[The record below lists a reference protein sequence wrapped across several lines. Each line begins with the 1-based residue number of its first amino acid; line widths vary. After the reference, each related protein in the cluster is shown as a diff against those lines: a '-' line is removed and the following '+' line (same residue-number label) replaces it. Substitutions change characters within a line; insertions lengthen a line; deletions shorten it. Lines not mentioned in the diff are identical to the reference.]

1 MGERDEKCDGRHTRV
16 RKVTNALGQATPGPP
31 GFARGNRFRAMP
43 AALQAME
50 VGVRPLG
57 EHAPAAGSQAI
68 ERIAAAA
75 APVAGRR
82 VLHVSA
88 AGGGGSVPD
97 LLGALLPLA
106 ADAGIAPEWQVLF
119 GDSQV
124 TSVAAQL
131 RDGLQGAETAI
142 ADPDWRAYLDACAAA
157 AESITHDLVVLHDPG
172 TLGLAPALGGKRVVW
187 RCHLDA
193 SRPDPPAWELARTLA
208 ESCEIVVADESLAP
222 PDVDTLAAI
231 APGIDPLSPRNLEL
245 APRLAGRALRRLGL
259 DLDRPSVSQLMRL
272 DRWKDPHTA
281 LEAFARVREE
291 LPGLQLVLACDL
303 GADDFAAVKEI
314 TDYAAGQEDLHLLT
328 SYSGL
333 GNLEIGALNQL
344 SRVAIRLSLR
354 EGFGLAAS
362 EAMWRGTPVIG
373 GAEGGTPVQ
382 VRDGVDG
389 YIADGAEEVAARV
402 VELVSDP
409 GLAIEMGRAGRG
421 RVQERFLI
429 TRVLEDELRLLAS
442 LQ

>member
-1 MGERDEKCDGRHTRV
+1 M
-16 RKVTNALGQATPGPP
+16 A
-31 GFARGNRFRAMP
+31 
-43 AALQAME
+43 AALQAMD
-50 VGVRPLG
+50 VGVRSLG
-57 EHAPAAGSQAI
+57 DHAPACGAEAI

-106 ADAGIAPEWQVLF
+106 ADAGIAPGWRVLF
-119 GDSQV
+119 GGPEVS
-124 TSVAAQL
+124 TVAAQL

-142 ADPDWRAYLDACAAA
+142 SDADWRGYLDACASA
-157 AESITHDLVVLHDPG
+157 AEGIDHDLVVLHDPG
-172 TLGLAPALGGKRVVW
+172 TLGLAPALAGKRVIW

-193 SRPDPPAWELARTLA
+193 SRPDRPAWELARALA

-222 PDVDTLAAI
+222 PDVEPLAAI

-272 DRWKDPHTA
+272 DRWKDPQTA

-291 LPGLQLVLACDL
+291 LPQLQLVLACELDPE
-303 GADDFAAVKEI
+303 GFSAVKEI
-314 TDYAAGQEDLHLLT
+314 TDFAAGQEDLHLLT

-362 EAMWRGTPVIG
+362 EALWRGTPVVG
-373 GAEGGTPVQ
+373 GREGGTPLQ

-389 YIADGAEEVAARV
+389 YLADGAEEVAARV

-429 TRVLEDELRLLAS
+429 TRVLEDELRLLTS
-442 LQ
+442 LG

>member
-1 MGERDEKCDGRHTRV
+1 M
-16 RKVTNALGQATPGPP
+16 A
-31 GFARGNRFRAMP
+31 
-43 AALQAME
+43 AALQAMD

-57 EHAPAAGSQAI
+57 DHAPACGAQAI
-68 ERIAAAA
+68 ERIRAAAT
-75 APVAGRR
+75 PVAGRR
-82 VLHVSA
+82 VLHISA

-106 ADAGIAPEWQVLF
+106 TDAGLAPEWRVLF
-119 GDSQV
+119 GSDEVSR
-124 TSVAAQL
+124 VAAQL

-142 ADPDWRAYLDACAAA
+142 SDSDWRAYLDACATAA
-157 AESITHDLVVLHDPG
+157 SDIEHDVVVLHDPG
-172 TLGLAPALGGKRVVW
+172 TLGLAPALAGKRVLW

-193 SRPDPPAWELARTLA
+193 SHPDPPAWELARALA
-208 ESCEIVVADESLAP
+208 EECDIVVADPSFAP
-222 PDVDTLAAI
+222 PEATPLTSI

-281 LEAFARVREE
+281 LDAFARVREE
-291 LPGLQLVLACDL
+291 LPGLQLVLGCELDAE
-303 GADDFAAVKEI
+303 GFSAVKEI
-314 TDYAAGQEDLHLLT
+314 TDFAEGQEGLHLLT

-333 GNLEIGALNQL
+333 GNLEIGALNQI

-362 EAMWRGTPVIG
+362 EALWRGTPVVG
-373 GAEGGTPVQ
+373 GREGGTRVQ
-382 VRDGVDG
+382 VRDEVDG
-389 YIADGAEEVAARV
+389 YLADGAEEVAARV
-402 VELVSDP
+402 IELVSDP
-409 GLAIEMGRAGRG
+409 GLAIEMGGAGRG
-421 RVQERFLI
+421 HVQERFLI